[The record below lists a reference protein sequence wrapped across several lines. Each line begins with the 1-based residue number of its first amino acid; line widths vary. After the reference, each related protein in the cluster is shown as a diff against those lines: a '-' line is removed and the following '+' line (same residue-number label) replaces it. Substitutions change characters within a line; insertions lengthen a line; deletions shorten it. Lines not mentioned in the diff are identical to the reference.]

1 MIFYVLENGRKMNH
15 IIICNEWNFEKSNRE
30 IELGEETHKRK
41 RKRKRNFGEERDWES
56 KKNFF

>member
-1 MIFYVLENGRKMNH
+1 MNH

>member
-1 MIFYVLENGRKMNH
+1 MNH

-30 IELGEETHKRK
+30 IELGEEIQK